1 MKFTHSVI
9 AAFIGIFLF
18 VSCKKD
24 NSAGNNLSSVQ
35 PKTYTEDITS
45 TNLGNSVT
53 TYNLTYDAN
62 NRVVSL
68 ISASDPGFKFVYKY
82 NSNNTFTLDLYN
94 NNAVS
99 IHEIFWIGS
108 NSYVD
113 STFQYNNTNDTMT
126 EKYIYNSGKQ
136 IIQQKQ
142 YDYSSSLGST
152 LTNTTNY
159 TYDNNGNA
167 ISQTDDNG
175 TTTTDYY
182 TDMPNP
188 ITLGLIYLPTTKYL
202 PKTVTYTSG
211 GITES
216 GTHTY
221 TFDSNKRLST
231 DKTVLTTGDIFIK
244 TYTY

>member
-1 MKFTHSVI
+1 MKFSHLVLAT
-9 AAFIGIFLF
+9 F
-18 VSCKKD
+18 VGVLSFTSCKKD
-24 NSAGNNLSSVQ
+24 NSSNNSSSGQ

-45 TNLGNSVT
+45 TYLGNSVT
-53 TYNLTYDAN
+53 TYNLSYDGN
-62 NRVVSL
+62 GRIVSF
-68 ISASDPGFKFVYKY
+68 ISASDPGFKFLYQY
-82 NSNNTFTLDLYN
+82 NSNNTFTMDLYN
-94 NNAVS
+94 SNVVT
-99 IHEIFWIGS
+99 IHEISFIGP

-126 EKYIYNSGKQ
+126 EKIIYNSDKQ
-136 IIQQKQ
+136 VIQQRE
-142 YDYSSSLGST
+142 YDYSSVYGST

-167 ISQTDDNG
+167 ITQTDNNG

-182 TDMPNP
+182 TDLLNT
-188 ITLGLIYLPTTKYL
+188 ITLGSIYLPTPKNL

-211 GITES
+211 GTTES

-221 TFDSNKRLST
+221 TFDSNNRLST
-231 DKTVLTTGDIFIK
+231 DKTVLTTGDIVLK